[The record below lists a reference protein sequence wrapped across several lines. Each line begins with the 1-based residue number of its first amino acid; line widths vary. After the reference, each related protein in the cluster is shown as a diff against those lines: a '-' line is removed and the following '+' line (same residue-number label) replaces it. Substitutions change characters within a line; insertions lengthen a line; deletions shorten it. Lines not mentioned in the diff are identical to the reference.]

1 MIKIKGKEINNEKAE
16 ITIATSIYNKVPI
29 NVLDLYVTYKENEDE
44 ITNYFESFIKV
55 EDVKKLK
62 INESIEKI
70 GIDDYIYD
78 VNGIMDNSIEKGTN
92 YEDCRKQIIVKVK
105 KIDEENLKVK
115 IEIEELR
122 LECEE
127 IVNLKVV
134 KKSELWKTD

>member
-1 MIKIKGKEINNEKAE
+1 MIKIKSKEINNEKAE
-16 ITIATSIYNKVPI
+16 VTIATSTYNKVPI

-55 EDVKKLK
+55 EEVKKLK

-70 GIDDYIYD
+70 GIDDYIYAI
-78 VNGIMDNSIEKGTN
+78 NGIMNDLIEDGTN

-115 IEIEELR
+115 IEIEELK

>member
-78 VNGIMDNSIEKGTN
+78 INGIMYDSIEDGTN
-92 YEDCRKQIIVKVK
+92 YYDCRKQVIVKVK
-105 KIDEENLKVK
+105 KIEEYKLKIK
-115 IEIEELR
+115 IEIEELK

-127 IVNLKVV
+127 IVDLKEV
-134 KKSELWKTD
+134 KESDLWKN

>member
-1 MIKIKGKEINNEKAE
+1 MIKIKEKEINNEKAE

-29 NVLDLYVTYKENEDE
+29 NVLDLYFKYKENEDE

-55 EDVKKLK
+55 EEVKKLK

-78 VNGIMDNSIEKGTN
+78 VNGIMYDTIEDGTN
-92 YEDCRKQIIVKVK
+92 YVDCRKQIIVKIK
-105 KIDEENLKVK
+105 KIEENKLKIK
-115 IEIEELR
+115 IEIEELK

-127 IVNLKVV
+127 IVDLKEVQQ
-134 KKSELWKTD
+134 SDLWKIG

>member
-16 ITIATSIYNKVPI
+16 VVVATSLYNKVPI

-44 ITNYFESFIKV
+44 ITNFFESFIKV
-55 EDVKKLK
+55 EEIKKLK

-70 GIDDYIYD
+70 GTDDYIYAI
-78 VNGIMDNSIEKGTN
+78 NGKMDDSIEDGTN
-92 YEDCRKQIIVKVK
+92 FEDCRKQVKVKVK
-105 KIDEENLKVK
+105 KINENKLKVK

-127 IVNLKVV
+127 IVSLKEV
-134 KKSELWKTD
+134 KESELWKTN

>member
-1 MIKIKGKEINNEKAE
+1 MIKIKGKEINNEKEE

-105 KIDEENLKVK
+105 KIDEENIKLK